1 FNAALGCS
9 EDWMPSCMRTWM
21 QDADG
26 DGVYTFSTEELPR
39 GSYEVKAAHG
49 GSWDES
55 YGVDGAPDGDNHTF
69 STQEGDLVS
78 FRYDPAT
85 HELSIEAS
93 DPLTAGSGTQRAHF
107 VDESTIAWPADL
119 VGDGPQTRWE
129 LFTAPEGGIGVEAGE
144 VTGGQSLGELTLR
157 ESGLEERELTGRGHL
172 TDFVALE
179 LPELDRAVLGE
190 ALRGELMLAQHG
202 PGGVEAL
209 TGLQIAGV
217 LDDLYAGDADEQQ
230 LGVHWDGTTPSIALW
245 APTAKDVT
253 LRLHG
258 PAEAAGDPSA
268 EATEVSMQR
277 GSGGVWTAQ
286 GTADWAE
293 QAYTFAVEV
302 FVPELGAGVTNT
314 VTDPYSVGLTLNSQ
328 HSVVLDLDDERWAPE
343 LWADTPAPAVGQ
355 FADQTIYELHL
366 RDFSAGD
373 EALHEQVRGSY
384 AAIGHPDSTGSE
396 RL

>member
-1 FNAALGCS
+1 MSVPRTAPRLLAVLTALFIATSTVLGTAPLVHAVGPDQPVLTGSFQDALGCAGDWQPDCTASQLSEDPESGMFTATVDIPPGDHTYNVAIGGDRDENYGAGGVPGGEEISFSHDGGPVTFWYDSATHVVQSSAEGPFVTLPGSFNAALGCS

-144 VTGGQSLGELTLR
+144 VTGGQSLCYLTL
-157 ESGLEERELTGRGHL
+157 S
-172 TDFVALE
+172 
-179 LPELDRAVLGE
+179 
-190 ALRGELMLAQHG
+190 
-202 PGGVEAL
+202 
-209 TGLQIAGV
+209 
-217 LDDLYAGDADEQQ
+217 
-230 LGVHWDGTTPSIALW
+230 
-245 APTAKDVT
+245 
-253 LRLHG
+253 
-258 PAEAAGDPSA
+258 
-268 EATEVSMQR
+268 
-277 GSGGVWTAQ
+277 
-286 GTADWAE
+286 
-293 QAYTFAVEV
+293 
-302 FVPELGAGVTNT
+302 
-314 VTDPYSVGLTLNSQ
+314 
-328 HSVVLDLDDERWAPE
+328 
-343 LWADTPAPAVGQ
+343 
-355 FADQTIYELHL
+355 
-366 RDFSAGD
+366 
-373 EALHEQVRGSY
+373 
-384 AAIGHPDSTGSE
+384 
-396 RL
+396 